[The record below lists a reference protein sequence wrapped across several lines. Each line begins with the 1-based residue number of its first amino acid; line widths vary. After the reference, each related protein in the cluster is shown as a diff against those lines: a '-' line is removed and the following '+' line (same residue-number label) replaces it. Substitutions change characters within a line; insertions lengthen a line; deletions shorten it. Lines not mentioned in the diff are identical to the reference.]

1 MNPDRIALVQRSW
14 RELKPDADMVAA
26 TFYGRLFAIEPAL
39 RPLFR
44 HDLKAQG
51 GKLMAALDFVVE
63 GLPDLDVRLAAV
75 QALARRHVGYGVQPG
90 DYDRVGEALL
100 WTLCQGLGADEGDP
114 RIAAWAEA
122 FGIVAA
128 AMKSAAWPG
137 AANATEWSV
146 QAD

>member
-1 MNPDRIALVQRSW
+1 MSPDRIALVQRSW

-26 TFYGRLFAIEPAL
+26 TFYGRLFAIEPTL

-63 GLPDLDVRLAAV
+63 GLPDLPARLAAV
-75 QALARRHVGYGVQPG
+75 QALARRHVGYGVQPA

-100 WTLCQGLGADEGDP
+100 WTLCQGLGADAGDE

-122 FGIVAA
+122 FGAVAT
-128 AMKSAAWPG
+128 AMKAAAWPG
-137 AANATEWSV
+137 AANATEWSA